1 MTDSSVKEIVEIT
14 PDTNSIPLEEVLLRI
29 AADCIE
35 QGPGFAQES
44 VVLREAAEQLHL
56 GQDLKAQQRLLTA
69 WHELFRCGRLSWG
82 YSVDNPS
89 APFFHLPV
97 Q

>member
-1 MTDSSVKEIVEIT
+1 MADSSVRETVEIRTAT
-14 PDTNSIPLEEVLLRI
+14 PSTQIEEVLFSI
-29 AADCIE
+29 ATGFIA

-44 VVLREAAEQLHL
+44 VVLREAVDQLHL
-56 GQDLKAQQRLLTA
+56 GRDLKEQQRLLTA

-82 YSVDNPS
+82 YNVDNPS